1 MIEWFVGVD
10 WGSENHQACIIDG
23 DGSVDNSAR
32 NVDGARPPGLV
43 GAGAC
48 AAAAEPDTAGIAS
61 YPQPTA
67 GGDDGLASISHQR
80 I

>member
-23 DGSVDNSAR
+23 DG

-43 GAGAC
+43 GAGGVRGVGR
-48 AAAAEPDTAGIAS
+48 TGH
-61 YPQPTA
+61 
-67 GGDDGLASISHQR
+67 GGDRLVSSANCR
-80 I
+80 C

>member
-43 GAGAC
+43 GAGGVRGVGR
-48 AAAAEPDTAGIAS
+48 TGH
-61 YPQPTA
+61 
-67 GGDDGLASISHQR
+67 GGDRLVSSANCR
-80 I
+80 C

>member
-43 GAGAC
+43 GAGGVRGGGR
-48 AAAAEPDTAGIAS
+48 TGH
-61 YPQPTA
+61 
-67 GGDDGLASISHQR
+67 GGDRLVSSANCQC
-80 I
+80 